1 MVQITRA
8 TTDTPLSLSHFRRL
22 RTMVDL
28 DCPEKISII
37 LKHAP
42 IVMESADCQE
52 VIERA
57 VIEKDCVLVGSMR
70 VDHLEG
76 YNGDLQTVT
85 GRWKN
90 GKSEGWQRV
99 VYKDR
104 TIEECF
110 FSQGVRQGWAWRSRD
125 ADFLMSNYDVSNTW
139 YKARQQ
145 GDLPRVYHIAD
156 DAQDVVFKFCNGYK
170 RICRNGEQ
178 LGFTAIMQEEFPM
191 SREMLA
197 LLEPRLSLFRPFR
210 SPKMRIVDDRFD
222 LVPGMNG
229 VELISS
235 QEDMNRLLQAAT
247 RYFSATGQLILHSTI
262 YP

>member
-90 GKSEGWQRV
+90 GKSEVSLDINIKPQNESTPLYG
-99 VYKDR
+99 
-104 TIEECF
+104 TIEVCASIPSHLVDYDYDRRRFQEDWI
-110 FSQGVRQGWAWRSRD
+110 SGRQGRAYCV
-125 ADFLMSNYDVSNTW
+125 L
-139 YKARQQ
+139 
-145 GDLPRVYHIAD
+145 
-156 DAQDVVFKFCNGYK
+156 
-170 RICRNGEQ
+170 
-178 LGFTAIMQEEFPM
+178 
-191 SREMLA
+191 
-197 LLEPRLSLFRPFR
+197 
-210 SPKMRIVDDRFD
+210 
-222 LVPGMNG
+222 
-229 VELISS
+229 
-235 QEDMNRLLQAAT
+235 
-247 RYFSATGQLILHSTI
+247 
-262 YP
+262 

>member
-8 TTDTPLSLSHFRRL
+8 TTDTPLSLRPFRRI

-28 DCPEKISII
+28 DCPEKISIS

-125 ADFLMSNYDVSNTW
+125 ADFLLSNYDVSNTW

-145 GDLPRVYHIAD
+145 GDLPRVYYIAD
-156 DAQDVVFKFCNGYK
+156 DAQDVVFKICNGYK

-197 LLEPRLSLFRPFR
+197 LLDPRLSLFRPFR
-210 SPKMRIVDDRFD
+210 TPKMRIVDDRFD
-222 LVPGMNG
+222 LVPGING